1 MNPFS
6 QQYDLMATDYE
17 RVRVPRFR
25 PFVKELLR
33 LYDTRPGS
41 WVLDA
46 GCGTGL
52 VATMVAVRAGHSG
65 RVVGV
70 DASPAMLEIARTKAH
85 GYGFDQCEFHHGDVR
100 ALEMP
105 DGIFDVVVCSFALW
119 GEPAA
124 LFQEFHRVLKPGGAL
139 LLQNWVGEPEEAAKL
154 YNAVLDKYR
163 VTAPD
168 GALSEFRAERA
179 AERAGWQALGDPSAY
194 AHALRAAGF
203 PGPRVEWCALPLS
216 FANANELREFFD
228 LAVGNFAE
236 VNALDANARERFRQ
250 DAAAALATLGAGK
263 IVLEKRALQIAAR
276 K

>member
-1 MNPFS
+1 MNPFAKY
-6 QQYDLMATDYE
+6 YDSFAAEYE

-25 PFVKELLR
+25 PFVKRLLQ

-65 RVVGV
+65 KVVGV
-70 DASPAMLEIARTKAH
+70 DTSTAMLEIARAKAH
-85 GYGFDQCEFHHGDVR
+85 GFGFDQCEFHHGDIR

-124 LFQEFHRVLKPGGAL
+124 LFREFYRVLKPGGAL
-139 LLQNWVGEPEEAAKL
+139 LLQEWAGEPEAAEKI
-154 YNAVLDKYR
+154 YKATLDKYR

-168 GALSEFRAERA
+168 AALAEL
-179 AERAGWQALGDPSAY
+179 RAGWAAHQAARQGQDEPDAF
-194 AHALRAAGF
+194 AQALRAAGF
-203 PGPRVEWCALPLS
+203 AEPRVEWCALPMP
-216 FANANELREFFD
+216 FANADELREFFD
-228 LAVGNFAE
+228 LGVNNFAE
-236 VNALDANARERFRQ
+236 VNALDASTRTRYRQ
-250 DAAAALATLGAGK
+250 DAVAALAALGGGK
-263 IVLEKRALQIAAR
+263 IVFEKRALQAAAR

>member
-1 MNPFS
+1 MSPFS
-6 QQYDLMATDYE
+6 QKYDLLAADYE

-70 DASPAMLEIARTKAH
+70 DASGAMLEIARAKAH
-85 GYGFDQCEFHHGDVR
+85 GFGFNQCEFHHGDLR

-105 DGIFDVVVCSFALW
+105 DGIFDLVVCSFALW

-154 YNAVLDKYR
+154 YNAVLDQYR

-168 GALSEFRAERA
+168 AALSQFRVERA
-179 AERAGWQALGDPSAY
+179 AERAGWQALEDPSAY

-203 PGPRVEWCALPLS
+203 AGPRVEWCALPLS
-216 FANANELREFFD
+216 FANASELREFFD
-228 LAVGNFAE
+228 LGAGNFAE
-236 VNALDANARERFRQ
+236 VNAMEAGTRAQFEQ
-250 DAAAALATLGAGK
+250 DAANALAALGASK
-263 IVLEKRALQIAAR
+263 IVVEKRALQIAVR